1 MDRWNIVVGLNYLP
15 AETEEAIVSAKN
27 PDIDPK
33 ILADMIK
40 VADLSRQ
47 GFINGD
53 ISTVMSPRTVITWAQ
68 NYAIFKDVGFSF
80 RLSFLNKCDE
90 EERML
95 VAEYYQRVFGED
107 LPESVVGKSA

>member
-1 MDRWNIVVGLNYLP
+1 MRTTITHWDTKSLRG
-15 AETEEAIVSAKN
+15 TQ
-27 PDIDPK
+27 D
-33 ILADMIK
+33 
-40 VADLSRQ
+40 
-47 GFINGD
+47 D
-53 ISTVMSPRTVITWAQ
+53 ISTVMSPRTGITWAQ

-107 LPESVVGKSA
+107 LPESVVGKSG

>member
-1 MDRWNIVVGLNYLP
+1 MIYLKLAWKNIWRN
-15 AETEEAIVSAKN
+15 K
-27 PDIDPK
+27 
-33 ILADMIK
+33 
-40 VADLSRQ
+40 R
-47 GFINGD
+47 
-53 ISTVMSPRTVITWAQ
+53 RTVITWAQ
-68 NYAIFKDVGFSF
+68 NYAIFKDIGFSF